1 LLLFEVPDLLLFRIP
16 GLRGGRSRQT
26 TYADHLLRS
35 ASQTRYPPAL
45 ALHRNIPQACRRSL
59 KLWFI
64 DGDYHTVQFVLF
76 GLILES

>member
-1 LLLFEVPDLLLFRIP
+1 MVKCDT
-16 GLRGGRSRQT
+16 LRLS
-26 TYADHLLRS
+26 RS
-35 ASQTRYPPAL
+35 ASQARYPPAL

-76 GLILES
+76 GLILGSWH

>member
-1 LLLFEVPDLLLFRIP
+1 
-16 GLRGGRSRQT
+16 
-26 TYADHLLRS
+26 
-35 ASQTRYPPAL
+35 L

-76 GLILES
+76 GLILGSWH

>member
-1 LLLFEVPDLLLFRIP
+1 
-16 GLRGGRSRQT
+16 
-26 TYADHLLRS
+26 
-35 ASQTRYPPAL
+35 L